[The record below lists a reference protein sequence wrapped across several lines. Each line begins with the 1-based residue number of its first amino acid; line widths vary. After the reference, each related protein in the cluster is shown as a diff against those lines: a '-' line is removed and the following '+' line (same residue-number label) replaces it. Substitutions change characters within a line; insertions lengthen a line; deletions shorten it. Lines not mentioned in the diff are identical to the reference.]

1 MPDHSKDKLLPAS
14 KLAFLLDHPIFG
26 ALGPE
31 LINRLGPH
39 AIPKRVPQGAIIFS
53 KGDTGTNL
61 FAVRTGTVRI
71 SSPSGQEKSAVLN
84 LIHAGEVFG
93 EIALLDGGERTAD
106 AFAVT
111 DCDLIIIDRRSF
123 LPLVRSQPDVA
134 LKLIELLCSRLR
146 RTSEQVENVL
156 FMDLPSRLARTLL
169 RLANDDEAKDQH
181 PPIVSITQLELSQ
194 IIGMSRE
201 STNKQL
207 REWEKCGWLR
217 LRRRGIQLL
226 AEDMLQVA
234 GEVGPADLM
243 SLRSK
248 K

>member
-1 MPDHSKDKLLPAS
+1 MSNRLSAG
-14 KLAFLLDHPIFG
+14 KLAFLLEHPIFA

-31 LINRLGPH
+31 LVDRLGPH
-39 AIPKRVPQGAIIFS
+39 AIPKSVPQGTVIFS
-53 KGDTGTNL
+53 KGDTGTSL
-61 FAVRTGTVRI
+61 FVVRSGTVRI

-84 LIHAGEVFG
+84 LIRAGEIFG

-106 AFAVT
+106 AIAVT
-111 DCDLIIIDRRSF
+111 DCDFIIIDRRSF
-123 LPLVRSQPDVA
+123 LPLIRSQPDAA

-169 RLANDDEAKDQH
+169 RLVRADGAKVEH
-181 PPIVSITQLELSQ
+181 PPIISITQLELSQ

-207 REWEKCGWLR
+207 REWEKRGWLH
-217 LRRRGIQLL
+217 LGRGGIHLL
-226 AEDMLQVA
+226 AKDMILRVA
-234 GEVGPADLM
+234 GEIGPAD
-243 SLRSK
+243 
-248 K
+248 